1 MEITRIRRFSRIAH
15 MQQLNL
21 ETDQFVDKHTI
32 LLLLSSQHTAGASVR
47 VNGWVGGWVG
57 RWLGDWM
64 SGWVTDGWVEMAGWM
79 DEWVAGWLAGW
90 VGGYGS
96 QSMDD

>member
-1 MEITRIRRFSRIAH
+1 M
-15 MQQLNL
+15 
-21 ETDQFVDKHTI
+21 
-32 LLLLSSQHTAGASVR
+32 R

-64 SGWVTDGWVEMAGWM
+64 SGWVTDGWVEMAG
-79 DEWVAGWLAGW
+79 L

-96 QSMDD
+96 Q